1 MAASIAVL
9 SSALCFHSNVPKLVY
24 ELRFPKK
31 SKYKSKISKMF
42 KIGTRAAIACS
53 LLYYIVGVFSYVA
66 FGKDIAG
73 NLLTNFQQKQVWYL
87 SIVKFAYAL
96 VILFSNPVIAYLS
109 VVTIDRYLFTS
120 ERTYFRRL
128 AESLVW
134 CTVVWFL
141 AIMVPQLDVVFSFT
155 GSTGGILLIYVLPS
169 SYYIAVVRRLR
180 KRNDTKS
187 LAFVGPSWL
196 VPCAY
201 ILICF
206 SIILGIVS
214 TISRILLLLESLI
227 ICLKLL

>member
-1 MAASIAVL
+1 
-9 SSALCFHSNVPKLVY
+9 
-24 ELRFPKK
+24 
-31 SKYKSKISKMF
+31 MF
-42 KIGTRAAIACS
+42 KIGTRAAIACT
-53 LLYYIVGVFSYVA
+53 LLYYIVGVFSYIA

-120 ERTYFRRL
+120 ERTYLRRL

-169 SYYIAVVRRLR
+169 LYYLAVVRRLR

-187 LAFVGPSWL
+187 LAYVGPGWL
-196 VPCAY
+196 VPGAY
-201 ILICF
+201 VLIGF
-206 SIILGIVS
+206 SILLGIVS
-214 TISRILLLLESLI
+214 TVSRILLLIE
-227 ICLKLL
+227 